1 MQRRRRLRRVT
12 LRRRRLRLNFQ
23 SRPRF
28 DARVV
33 RPLLSSVPAVAAG
46 GNDDNSPSAD
56 IAVANAASFDGG
68 DGGVQKTQSPPPPP
82 RGFAG
87 PLPWYPSL
95 DVYGC
100 RISELGGWAVF
111 NVSGES
117 GDLLLLTTA
126 AQQGTGGQ
134 AADDAATI
142 AAGQQEVH
150 GYNDKGPAKL
160 LGRAPLPPPR
170 SFAGP
175 LPLYPSL
182 DEYGGRISKFG
193 GWMFNVSGESGDL
206 LLLSTAAQ
214 QGTGGQVADGAI
226 ATAAGQQ
233 EGAVTMEDYVLA
245 IPNGAESGCEEALE
259 WLVERGCPFPL
270 DGGAYFKAA
279 FNGDLAMPRCLH
291 RLG

>member
-1 MQRRRRLRRVT
+1 MARALSTKLLGGGGGGDCVFCTPPSPPSNKAAFICNSNQQRLAALTTTTIVWYDAHVEVLGDSGGSGVAGDSGESRDVGGGGVAAAATDTRP
-12 LRRRRLRLNFQ
+12 

-82 RGFAG
+82 TGFAG
-87 PLPWYPSL
+87 PLPLYPSL

-100 RISELGGWAVF
+100 RISEVGGWAVF

-117 GDLLLLTTA
+117 GYLLLLTTA

-142 AAGQQEVH
+142 AAGQQE
-150 GYNDKGPAKL
+150 
-160 LGRAPLPPPR
+160 
-170 SFAGP
+170 
-175 LPLYPSL
+175 
-182 DEYGGRISKFG
+182 
-193 GWMFNVSGESGDL
+193 
-206 LLLSTAAQ
+206 
-214 QGTGGQVADGAI
+214 
-226 ATAAGQQ
+226 
-233 EGAVTMEDYVLA
+233 GAVTMEDYVLA
-245 IPNGAESGCEEALE
+245 NPNGAKSGCKEVLE

-270 DGGAYFKAA
+270 DGGAYLKAA
-279 FNGDLAMPRCLH
+279 FNGDLAMLRCLH
-291 RLG
+291 RLGCPWARGGRK